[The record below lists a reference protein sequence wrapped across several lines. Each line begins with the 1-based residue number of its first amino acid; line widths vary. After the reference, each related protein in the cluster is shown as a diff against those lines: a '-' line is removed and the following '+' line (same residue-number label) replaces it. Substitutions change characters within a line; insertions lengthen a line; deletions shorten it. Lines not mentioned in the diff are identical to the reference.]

1 MRNSIHGLFY
11 LLLLN
16 ILIYSGSVNAQTICI
31 AEVTTNNLNV
41 RAAPSTD
48 AEVVTQL
55 NRGEQ
60 LVATILD
67 DEWVMTYANNNIPVY
82 FSVQFID
89 VVSEIVTTGPDLL
102 QLITE

>member
-1 MRNSIHGLFY
+1 MRNSIHGLFC
-11 LLLLN
+11 LLILN
-16 ILIYSGSVNAQTICI
+16 ILIYAAPVNAATICI
-31 AEVTTNNLNV
+31 AEITTNNLNV

-67 DEWVMTYANNNIPVY
+67 DDWVMTYANNNIPVY

-89 VVSEIVTTGPDLL
+89 VVSEIVTVRPDIL
-102 QLITE
+102 QLFSE